1 MLVKDQS
8 QTLETQ
14 YCSWGTLHAQQDY
27 FTALCGA
34 LVLIRNIR
42 EAKKTLII
50 VMILVPQTI
59 FYFRLFICI
68 IISLLNYFIHV
79 IFKYAVLANKKN

>member
-14 YCSWGTLHAQQDY
+14 YCSRGTLHAQQDY

-50 VMILVPQTI
+50 VMILVPQII
-59 FYFRLFICI
+59 FDFWLFV
-68 IISLLNYFIHV
+68 SLLVCWI
-79 IFKYAVLANKKN
+79 I